1 MEVKEENNVAWLD
14 ESHPNYERW
23 KRAREISLERGKFV
37 RSIVEQKIKC
47 ENLTILDLGS
57 GQGGTAKV
65 LSENNIVVSLDLNI
79 VRLIHQEDF
88 KDNILRIN
96 GNALNIPIK
105 AESFDIIILQDV
117 IEHVNDSQNLLDS
130 LHSLLKKNGILY
142 LSTPNKL
149 SVFNIISD
157 PHWGFPVVSLLKR
170 ESIRK
175 YFLKN
180 FRKSEAE
187 RKDIAEL
194 LSLKKLL
201 KLFKGKFIF
210 TLYTNYAIEELFNG
224 NKGIIWSDFHLS
236 LLKLIKFLK
245 FDQLI
250 IGLAN
255 DKPGIINKYF
265 TPTFY
270 FLLEKSS

>member
-1 MEVKEENNVAWLD
+1 MEIKENLNVAWLD

-37 RSIVEQKIKC
+37 RSIVAQKIKC

-65 LSENNIVVSLDLNI
+65 LSEKNTVISLDLNI
-79 VRLIHQEDF
+79 VRLKSQEDF

-96 GNALNIPIK
+96 GDALNVPLK
-105 AESFDIIILQDV
+105 TDSFDLIVLQDV
-117 IEHVNDSQNLLDS
+117 IEHVNNPQSLLNS
-130 LHSLLKKNGILY
+130 LHTLLKKNGTLY
-142 LSTPNKL
+142 LSTPNKF

-170 ESIRK
+170 ENIRK
-175 YFLKN
+175 YFLQV

-187 RKDIAEL
+187 RNDIAEL
-194 LSLKKLL
+194 HSLEELL
-201 KLFKGKFIF
+201 KLFTSKFTF
-210 TLYTNYAIEELFNG
+210 TLYTNYSVEELLKG
-224 NKGIIWSDFHLS
+224 NKGIIWSDFHLTM
-236 LLKLIKFLK
+236 LKLIKFVK

-270 FLLEKSS
+270 FLLEKI

>member
-1 MEVKEENNVAWLD
+1 MEIKENQNIAWLD

-23 KRAREISLERGKFV
+23 KRARDVSFERGKFV

-65 LSENNIVVSLDLNI
+65 LSENNIVISIDLNI
-79 VRLIHQEDF
+79 IRLKSQENF

-96 GNALNIPIK
+96 GDALNVPIK
-105 AESFDIIILQDV
+105 PSSFDLIILQDV
-117 IEHVNDSQNLLDS
+117 IEHVNDPQNLMDS
-130 LHSLLKKNGILY
+130 LYILLKKNGILY

-157 PHWGFPVVSLLKR
+157 PHWGFPIVSLLKR
-170 ESIRK
+170 ENIRK
-175 YFLKN
+175 YFLKS
-180 FRKSEAE
+180 FRKSEVE
-187 RKDIAEL
+187 RTDLAEL
-194 LSLKKLL
+194 HSLQKLL
-201 KLFKGKFIF
+201 KLFEKKF
-210 TLYTNYAIEELFNG
+210 TYSLYTNFSVEELFKG
-224 NKGIIWSDFHLS
+224 NKGIVWSDFHLA
-236 LLKLIKFLK
+236 LLKLIKFIK

-265 TPTFY
+265 TATFY
-270 FLLEKSS
+270 FLLEKI